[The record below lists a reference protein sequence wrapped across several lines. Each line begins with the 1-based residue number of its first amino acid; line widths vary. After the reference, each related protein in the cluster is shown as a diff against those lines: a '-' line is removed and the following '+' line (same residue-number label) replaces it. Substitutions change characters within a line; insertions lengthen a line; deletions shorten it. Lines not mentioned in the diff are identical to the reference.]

1 MDAEETREAWAAAVS
16 GWDTRTQQTETTTAT
31 STRLLAV
38 VSDDRKAETI
48 APPTSIGE
56 WPLSEIIKALSRPLP
71 ASLTDT
77 RKQGGATLKYIPWHN
92 VNKILDKY
100 APGWSWAIVKLELS
114 SDRIF
119 LIGRLSIPTS
129 EGLVYREAT
138 GTEQLKEDKQVW
150 IGEKPNQQPLKD
162 EFGRIITEKKE
173 LAYGDPSSNAE
184 SMAFRRAATRF
195 GLGLYLYD
203 K

>member
-1 MDAEETREAWAAAVS
+1 MDAEQTREAYPAAAS
-16 GWDTRTQQTETTTAT
+16 GWDTRNDERITEND
-31 STRLLAV
+31 LAV
-38 VSDDRKAETI
+38 MADWDKRTEKKRI
-48 APPTSIGE
+48 IPPSTIGE
-56 WPLSEIIKALSRPLP
+56 SSLSEIIKALSRPLP
-71 ASLTDT
+71 DSLTDT

-100 APGWSWAIVKLELS
+100 APGWNWSIVKLELS